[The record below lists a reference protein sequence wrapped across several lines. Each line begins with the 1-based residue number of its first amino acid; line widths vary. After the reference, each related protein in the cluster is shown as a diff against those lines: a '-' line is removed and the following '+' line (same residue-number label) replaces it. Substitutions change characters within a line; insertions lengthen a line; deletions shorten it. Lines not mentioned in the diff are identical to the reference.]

1 MLLGLILLSGAV
13 GVLSAYSIIVVP
25 LPLTIGTKLALFL
38 VLALVGVA
46 SSESES
52 SISGCPLG
60 VTDSCLM
67 VRVFD
72 GVLGPADATIF
83 LVDGAQEVLS
93 SRPNGTLSVGARAVA
108 SGTVVELQVTALRGE
123 IEDAGR

>member
-1 MLLGLILLSGAV
+1 MLSGAV

-38 VLALVGVA
+38 VPALVGVA

-67 VRVFD
+67 IRVFEGVFD

-83 LVDGAQEVLS
+83 FVDGAQEVLS

-108 SGTVVELQVTALRGE
+108 SGMVVELPVTALRGE